1 MLCDHRQAHV
11 EALRADHHTLLSVPR
26 PHQPLISLSPFLSFH
41 SPFIHPSL
49 HLFSREFQVTM
60 KVAEAS
66 EPTIVQL
73 KIRSK
78 WLQNYKASDSDG
90 ASNYSAVKHPQ
101 PLPIRLHEM
110 LCARRLPGSGP
121 CDWNHMFV

>member
-1 MLCDHRQAHV
+1 
-11 EALRADHHTLLSVPR
+11 
-26 PHQPLISLSPFLSFH
+26 
-41 SPFIHPSL
+41 
-49 HLFSREFQVTM
+49 M

-90 ASNYSAVKHPQ
+90 ASNYSAVHHPQ
-101 PLPIRLHEM
+101 PATICLHEM
-110 LCARRLPGSGP
+110 LCARLLLGSGL
-121 CDWNHMFV
+121 CDWNRMSVNHRYHLVHRPVVCCDVVNRVCE

>member
-1 MLCDHRQAHV
+1 
-11 EALRADHHTLLSVPR
+11 
-26 PHQPLISLSPFLSFH
+26 
-41 SPFIHPSL
+41 
-49 HLFSREFQVTM
+49 M

-90 ASNYSAVKHPQ
+90 ASNYSAVHHPQ
-101 PLPIRLHEM
+101 LAPIFLHEI
-110 LCARRLPGSGP
+110 LCARLLLGSGL
-121 CDWNHMFV
+121 CDWNLVSVNHRHHLVHRHLLVHKLVVCCDMVNRVCD